1 MDEKGERPRTLK
13 KVISEVSVDSDGFP
27 SMLKTAEDE
36 EAAPPCDRDCVSNPC
51 ERDSVFVSSLGTKTS
66 PEAFKS
72 FEKKKLLRCALGYE
86 VLAKRPATVSSMCK
100 STPDTN
106 LAKGPWVKLQ
116 KTIAKKSARSY
127 ILGSLCERGKTKVGS

>member
-1 MDEKGERPRTLK
+1 MKKVKDLELLK

-36 EAAPPCDRDCVSNPC
+36 EAAPCDRDCVSNPC
-51 ERDSVFVSSLGTKTS
+51 ERDSVLVSSLGTKTS

-72 FEKKKLLRCALGYE
+72 FEQELFRCALGYE
-86 VLAKRPATVSSMCK
+86 VLATKKPAAASSMCK

-106 LAKGPWVKLQ
+106 VAKGPWVKLRK
-116 KTIAKKSARSY
+116 KTIAKKPARSY
-127 ILGSLCERGKTKVGS
+127 ILGPL